1 MAARISP
8 LQLQMTTP
16 MQEFLSSSDAA
27 ASVLTLKKPTGELSR
42 WTQEGPEQKTE
53 RSRQPCIQQELY
65 RPYPRLGEEESQN
78 PHGLLDCGSTRLTKQ
93 QQRKVPDHLES
104 LLQ

>member
-42 WTQEGPEQKTE
+42 WTQEGPE
-53 RSRQPCIQQELY
+53 
-65 RPYPRLGEEESQN
+65 
-78 PHGLLDCGSTRLTKQ
+78 
-93 QQRKVPDHLES
+93 
-104 LLQ
+104 